1 MSHKPE
7 TQDPEVIGQ
16 KIKSLLADFDAA
28 VERKV
33 ESKLEELRGLN
44 VTEYTRKQAK
54 LILGTMTPIERLSL
68 IAELGTFDAF
78 VSTTEAQQILG
89 ITNSGSMRRLAAT
102 DKTLQAVKIGG
113 RDWLFPREP
122 LYSYHPRKR
131 GHPTS
136 RLNSD

>member
-1 MSHKPE
+1 MSHTPE
-7 TQDPEVIGQ
+7 TEDPEVIGQ
-16 KIKSLLADFDAA
+16 QIKSLLADFDAA

-33 ESKLEELRGLN
+33 EGGLKHIHVLVHLRLR
-44 VTEYTRKQAK
+44 EQAK
-54 LILGTMTPIERLSL
+54 LLLGDMTPIERVRLL
-68 IAELGTFDAF
+68 DELGTFDDF
-78 VSTTEAQQILG
+78 VSTPEAQQILG

-113 RDWLFPREP
+113 RDWLFPRGP